1 MAKTSIQEVLN
12 NFPDD
17 NQDHTLILTGRREGW
32 TVIIKRIVL
41 DDEVL
46 EGE

>member
-17 NQDHTLILTGRREGW
+17 NEDHTLVLVGRREGW
-32 TVIIKRIVL
+32 TVIIKRLVL

-46 EGE
+46 EG